1 MKRFILFGCILLSI
15 GLIFSACKS
24 SQVREAEKMVNE
36 WMGKAIVFPHDVP
49 CYSIDRIELDDCP
62 TSERNGYKILLYT
75 DSLGCMS
82 CKLGLLEWQEL
93 IEEADSLFPGELDFL
108 FYFQP
113 SNAREMAYLLQRE
126 AFHHPVFIDSENKI
140 NALNHFPDN
149 AAYQCFL
156 LDANNQV
163 VIVGN
168 PAKSSRIWELYKR
181 LIKQNQV
188 SLRNKMSIINT
199 I

>member
-1 MKRFILFGCILLSI
+1 MLRQWTLL
-15 GLIFSACKS
+15 
-24 SQVREAEKMVNE
+24 
-36 WMGKAIVFPHDVP
+36 
-49 CYSIDRIELDDCP
+49 
-62 TSERNGYKILLYT
+62 
-75 DSLGCMS
+75 
-82 CKLGLLEWQEL
+82 
-93 IEEADSLFPGELDFL
+93 
-108 FYFQP
+108 
-113 SNAREMAYLLQRE
+113 
-126 AFHHPVFIDSENKI
+126 
-140 NALNHFPDN
+140 HFPDN